1 MKLIEKYKPKYILFK
16 KNDFN
21 VNCELISSVAMG
33 NIFQR
38 EREQQPIEELEPSQD
53 YFENLLE
60 SCQRF
65 GEINREIMEIDSELC
80 DIARL
85 MGGCDTL
92 HYKNSARVIQ
102 LKSRLTELDTLA
114 SDVMNPYV
122 DDPPML
128 TTATIENV
136 EFAEVRF
143 Q

>member
-1 MKLIEKYKPKYILFK
+1 MEISK

-21 VNCELISSVAMG
+21 VNCELISSIAMG

-38 EREQQPIEELEPSQD
+38 EEQQPTEQLTEPIEELESLQV
-53 YFENLLE
+53 FTARLLE
-60 SCQRF
+60 NCRRLGPIS
-65 GEINREIMEIDSELC
+65 RERNNIDRELC

-85 MGGCDTL
+85 MGGSNTL
-92 HYKNSARVIQ
+92 EYRNSARVMR
-102 LKSRLTELDTLA
+102 LESRLTELDTLA
-114 SDVMNPYV
+114 SDIMNSYD

-128 TTATIENV
+128 TTATVENV